1 MMQSAGSNTGNGGR
15 TMSVRVSVILD
26 RKGAEVATIQQDA
39 TVIAALR
46 ALADRNV
53 GALVVS
59 ATGDTVDGIISE
71 RDIVRR
77 LALDGEATL
86 HMTVG
91 QVMTADVRTCRPDA
105 TSDVVMETMT
115 THRGRHL
122 PVVDDDRLVG
132 IVSIGDV
139 VKAQI
144 DELTLQK
151 DSMQEYISGSALT

>member
-1 MMQSAGSNTGNGGR
+1 
-15 TMSVRVSVILD
+15 
-26 RKGAEVATIQQDA
+26 
-39 TVIAALR
+39 
-46 ALADRNV
+46 V

-77 LALDGEATL
+77 LARDGEATL
-86 HMTVG
+86 LSKVG
-91 QVMTADVRTCRPDA
+91 DIMTADVRTCALDA
-105 TSDVVMETMT
+105 TSDAVMETMT

-122 PVVDDDRLVG
+122 PVVEGGRLVG

-151 DSMQEYISGSALT
+151 QSMQEYISGSSPA

>member
-1 MMQSAGSNTGNGGR
+1 
-15 TMSVRVSVILD
+15 MSVRVSVILD
-26 RKGAEVATIQQDA
+26 RKGADVATIHDNA
-39 TVIAALR
+39 TVIEALR
-46 ALADRNV
+46 ALAEHDV

-59 ATGDTVDGIISE
+59 ATGDTVDGILSE

-77 LALDGEATL
+77 LARDGEATL
-86 HMTVG
+86 SSAVADI
-91 QVMTADVRTCRPDA
+91 MTADVRTCGPDA
-105 TSDVVMETMT
+105 TSDAVMETMT

-122 PVVDDDRLVG
+122 PVVDGGRLVG

-151 DSMQEYISGSALT
+151 ESMQDYISGSSLT